1 MTGGVEAI
9 SRALSAEA
17 ADVVTVPD
25 LGRALSDELRRF
37 VPHDGYMLA
46 GLDPLNRASCLFT
59 EEHDYSEAA
68 ARRMALDDDARAERH
83 PFERLVPGPAKVG
96 VVGLGAARHRHR
108 VRLRNVSVP
117 EGFGGEM
124 RIGLTH
130 ARVAWGGLILVRER
144 GSRPFSTAEAAHAQL
159 LAEPLAAALKR
170 FVASAPLRP
179 SRYSLSPGVAV
190 VGADDKVTSATP
202 SAHEWMRLLA
212 PVAGSVDERD
222 LTATVWNIAHLARRA
237 GGQAL
242 SRVPTRD
249 GWIAL
254 HGQLLEGPEA
264 GAVAV
269 TIQPAPGRLLLP
281 AVSVWYGITTRE
293 RTVMQ
298 EVLQGLPTK
307 HIARRLDLSPH
318 TVNDHLKAI
327 YRKTGVNSREE
338 LLTGLA

>member
-9 SRALSAEA
+9 FRALSAEA
-17 ADVVTVPD
+17 ADAVTVPD
-25 LGRALSDELRRF
+25 LGRALSDELGRI

-68 ARRMALDDDARAERH
+68 ARRMALDDAAGAERH
-83 PFERLVPGPAKVG
+83 PFERLVAGPAKVG
-96 VVGLGAARHRHR
+96 VVRAGYRHR
-108 VRLRNVSVP
+108 VRLHNVSVP
-117 EGFGGEM
+117 EGFGSEM

-144 GSRPFSTAEAAHAQL
+144 GSRPFSAAEAAHAQT

-190 VGADDKVTSATP
+190 VGADDKVASATP

-212 PVAGSVDERD
+212 PAATSVDERD

-237 GGQAL
+237 GGHAL

>member
-1 MTGGVEAI
+1 MTGGVETI
-9 SRALSAEA
+9 VRTLLAEA
-17 ADVVTVPD
+17 SDTVTVPD
-25 LGRALSDELRRF
+25 FGRALSDEVRRI
-37 VPHDGYMLA
+37 VPHDGYLLA
-46 GLDPLNRASCLFT
+46 GLDPLGRASCLFT
-59 EEHDYSEAA
+59 KEQGYGEAS
-68 ARRMALDDDARAERH
+68 ARRRPAEDVRGAEPR
-83 PFERLVPGPAKVG
+83 PFGRRRTGPAQVD

-108 VRLRNVSVP
+108 VRLPNVTVP
-117 EGFGGEM
+117 EGSGGEL
-124 RIGLTH
+124 RIALTDG
-130 ARVAWGGLILVRER
+130 RTSWGGLILVRDPDR
-144 GSRPFSTAEAAHAQL
+144 GPFSAAEAAHAES
-159 LAEPLAAALKR
+159 LAQPLAAALRR
-170 FVASAPLRP
+170 FVAGTPLRP
-179 SRYSLSPGVAV
+179 SRHSPTPGVAL
-190 VGADDKVTSATP
+190 VGADDRVTAATP

-212 PVAGSVDERD
+212 PLGTSADERD
-222 LTATVWNIAHLARRA
+222 LTAAVWNIAHLARRS

-249 GWIAL
+249 GWVAL
-254 HGQLLEGPEA
+254 DGQLLEGPEA

-281 AVSVWYGITTRE
+281 AVSVWYGITSRE

-307 HIARRLDLSPH
+307 HIARRLALSPH

>member
-1 MTGGVEAI
+1 MVTGGVETI
-9 SRALSAEA
+9 GRALLGEA
-17 ADVVTVPD
+17 TDAVTVPD
-25 LGRALSDELRRF
+25 LGRALSDELGRL
-37 VPHDGYMLA
+37 VPHDGYVLA
-46 GLDPLNRASCLFT
+46 GLDPLARASCLFT
-59 EEHDYSEAA
+59 KEHGYSEVSE
-68 ARRMALDDDARAERH
+68 RRMTAADAEAH
-83 PFERLVPGPAKVG
+83 DVERLLAGSRVG
-96 VVGLGAARHRHR
+96 IRVAHGHR
-108 VRLRNVSVP
+108 VRLGNVTVP
-117 EGFGGEM
+117 EGFGGEL
-124 RIGLTH
+124 RIALTQ
-130 ARVAWGGLILVRER
+130 ARVAWGGLILVREK
-144 GSRPFSTAEAAHAQL
+144 GSSPFSADEAADADALAQ
-159 LAEPLAAALKR
+159 PLAAALRR
-170 FVASAPLRP
+170 FVAGMPLRP

-212 PVAGSVDERD
+212 PVATTTDEDD
-222 LTATVWNIAHLARRA
+222 LAATVWNVAHLARRA

-242 SRVPTRD
+242 SRIPTRD

-293 RTVMQ
+293 RAVLQ
-298 EVLQGLPTK
+298 EVLEGLPTK